1 MRCWVG
7 VPGPAGLGLER
18 ARPKEFSWIAVTSEI
33 CRFRFEECDDL
44 LVFSGGVSP
53 VCRFAGS

>member
-1 MRCWVG
+1 

-18 ARPKEFSWIAVTSEI
+18 ARSKEVSLIAVTSVLLDSALKKVMI
-33 CRFRFEECDDL
+33 CWSFRAAID
-44 LVFSGGVSP
+44 P

>member
-7 VPGPAGLGLER
+7 SPWPAGLGLER
-18 ARPKEFSWIAVTSEI
+18 ARSKEVSSFAVMPETAGIRLKKVKI
-33 CRFRFEECDDL
+33 CWSFRA
-44 LVFSGGVSP
+44 VFSP

>member
-18 ARPKEFSWIAVTSEI
+18 ARSKEVSWIAVTSALLDSAGRKMMI
-33 CRFRFEECDDL
+33 CWSFRAVLD
-44 LVFSGGVSP
+44 P